1 MKKYIYLCKQTTD
14 NLKLSSMEESRIKTQ
29 NRIFIGFS
37 SIDRYEVVESI
48 LYHLANYGIATW
60 YDRHKMRIGDFFSE
74 NFNDGILGSKYAVVI
89 ISHNIAKA
97 TCFAKEL
104 DCIKKQFER
113 QELVVFPLFYKI
125 KHNEIPMQYNW
136 LTNLVYKEFDDKSG
150 TLLICN
156 HIMSRILT
164 DELKKYK
171 YRTLSELSNRLSFN
185 NDDKFLDKIL
195 QTYLNIDRDNYNAR
209 ITILY
214 CLYTHISIKYG
225 IIPMV
230 PQFYWRCYERLFS
243 YTKLN
248 LSFDQREI
256 LILELSTMIL
266 INKCFY

>member
-1 MKKYIYLCKQTTD
+1 MFKSRVYVCHTYYHVYVTLLKEFALPKQEQGKATLILSKMSSD
-14 NLKLSSMEESRIKTQ
+14 FADLKERLIEQSLFE
-29 NRIFIGFS
+29 
-37 SIDRYEVVESI
+37 
-48 LYHLANYGIATW
+48 
-60 YDRHKMRIGDFFSE
+60 
-74 NFNDGILGSKYAVVI
+74 AVVDFDE
-89 ISHNIAKA
+89 KP
-97 TCFAKEL
+97 F
-104 DCIKKQFER
+104 
-113 QELVVFPLFYKI
+113 
-125 KHNEIPMQYNW
+125 W
-136 LTNLVYKEFDDKSG
+136 EF
-150 TLLICN
+150 
-156 HIMSRILT
+156 